1 MGSGRIPDKVIEEV
15 LSHHDIVDVVGKY
28 VSLSKQ
34 GHYLKG
40 LCPFHSEKT
49 PSFTVTPE
57 KQIYHCFG
65 CGAGGNSIQFVMEIE
80 GYSFAEAVRRL
91 AVDANIEVTW
101 DQPSEADSQA
111 GFERTTLMKAHELTA
126 KLYQYILRNTDQGKE
141 ALQYVRSRGLS
152 DKMIDTFGIGYA
164 PANWDTLTQLLEK
177 RGFSLPLMER
187 GGLISA
193 RSEGGGFVDRFRNR
207 IIFPICDTS
216 GGVIAFA
223 GRAFGEA
230 QPKYL
235 NSPETMLFNKS
246 RSLFHLHAARPQIR
260 KDHTVIIFEGFMDV
274 IKAWSAGVHNGVATM
289 GTAFTPEQADIIRRL
304 AERVIICYDGD
315 SAGQAAA
322 AKCIPMLE
330 KVNCSVSVAMIP
342 DGKDPDEYIE
352 SNGQDRFVREIIR
365 GAVPAMRF
373 RLLHSRKNYNLN
385 EEGDRLRYLQAA
397 VEIIGELSS
406 PLERDHYV
414 KDLSVEF
421 NESYEVLKHSLHEAR
436 LSQQKKMKAGDKK
449 PKRWN
454 NVMNNGR
461 TDVGIVQY
469 QAYHRAERLLLSVM
483 MRSTEVCRYVQEH
496 LGDGFN
502 VEAHAAL
509 AAYLYSY
516 YTEHD
521 ELSHSSFLAT
531 LRDASLEKLASSIAI
546 IEDGHVISFDI
557 IDDYI
562 REISNYGLLQ
572 EIERK
577 KEEIIR
583 AEREGDSLRAAQIA
597 IEKIS
602 LENQLA
608 QRK

>member
-1 MGSGRIPDKVIEEV
+1 MGNGRIPDKVIEEI
-15 LSHHDIVDVVGKY
+15 LSRNDIADIVGKY

-34 GHYLKG
+34 GHYFKG

-65 CGAGGNSIQFVMEIE
+65 CGAGGNAIQFVMEME

-91 AVDANIEVTW
+91 AVDANIEITW
-101 DQPSEADSQA
+101 DSTTPAQTQTGLD
-111 GFERTTLMKAHELTA
+111 RTALMKAHELTA

-193 RSEGGGFVDRFRNR
+193 KSEGGFVDRFRNR
-207 IIFPICDTS
+207 IMFPICDTS
-216 GGVIAFA
+216 GGIIAFA
-223 GRAFGEA
+223 GRALGDV

-260 KDHTVIIFEGFMDV
+260 KDQTLILFEGFMDV

-289 GTAFTPEQADIIRRL
+289 GTAFTPEHAEIVRKL
-304 AERVIICYDGD
+304 AERVVICYDGD

-322 AKCIPMLE
+322 NKSISLLE
-330 KVNCSVSVAMIP
+330 KVNCNVSIAILP
-342 DGKDPDEYIE
+342 DGKDPDEYIDLYGE
-352 SNGQDRFVREIIR
+352 ERFIREIIR
-365 GAVPAMRF
+365 GAVPSMRF
-373 RLLHSRKNYNLN
+373 RLLYSRKNFNLN

-397 VEIIGELSS
+397 VEIIAELSS
-406 PLERDHYV
+406 PLERDHYL
-414 KDLSVEF
+414 KDLAMEF
-421 NESYEVLKHSLHEAR
+421 DESYEVLKHSLHETR
-436 LSQQKKMKAGDKK
+436 LLQQKKMKVGDKK
-449 PKRWN
+449 QKRWN

-483 MRSTEVCRYVQEH
+483 MNDREVCRYVQEH

-502 VEAHAAL
+502 VEAHAVL

-521 ELSHSSFLAT
+521 ELSHSAFLAT
-531 LRDASLEKLASSIAI
+531 LRDEALEKLASSIAI
-546 IEDGHVISFDI
+546 IEDGHVVSFEI
-557 IDDYI
+557 IDHYI
-562 REISNYGLLQ
+562 REIINYALQQ
-572 EIERK
+572 EINSK

-583 AEREGDSLRAAQIA
+583 AEREGDSLRAVQIA
-597 IEKIS
+597 LEKIS
-602 LENQLA
+602 LENKLA
-608 QRK
+608 ERK

>member
-1 MGSGRIPDKVIEEV
+1 MGSGRIPDKVIEAV
-15 LSHHDIVDVVGKY
+15 LGHHDIVDVVGKY

-49 PSFTVTPE
+49 PSFTVTPD

-65 CGAGGNSIQFVMEIE
+65 CGAGGNAIQFVMEIE

-91 AVDANIEVTW
+91 AVDANIEVSW
-101 DQPSEADSQA
+101 DNPTPAQTQA
-111 GFERTTLMKAHELTA
+111 GLERTTLMKAHELTA

-207 IIFPICDTS
+207 IIFPICDSS
-216 GGVIAFA
+216 GSVIAFA
-223 GRAFGEA
+223 GRSLGDA

-260 KDHTVIIFEGFMDV
+260 KEQTVILFEGFMDV
-274 IKAWSAGVHNGVATM
+274 IKAWNAGVHNGVGTM
-289 GTAFTPEQADIIRRL
+289 GTAFTSEHADIIRKQ
-304 AERVIICYDGD
+304 AERVIVCYDGD

-322 AKCIPMLE
+322 SKCIPMLE
-330 KVNCSVSVAMIP
+330 KVNCNVSVAMLP

-352 SNGQDRFVREIIR
+352 SYGQERFVREIIR
-365 GAVPAMRF
+365 GAVPSMRF
-373 RLLHSRKNYNLN
+373 RLLHSRKNFNLN
-385 EEGDRLRYLQAA
+385 EEGDRLRYLQSA
-397 VEIIGELSS
+397 VELIGELNS
-406 PLERDHYV
+406 PLERDHYL
-414 KDLSVEF
+414 KDLSMEF
-421 NESYEVLKHSLHEAR
+421 DESYEVLKHSLHEAR
-436 LSQQKKMKAGDKK
+436 LLQQKKMNVGDKK

-483 MRSTEVCRYVQEH
+483 MQDPEVCRYVQEH

-516 YTEHD
+516 YTEH
-521 ELSHSSFLAT
+521 EQLSHSAFLAT

-546 IEDGHVISFDI
+546 IEDGHVISFEI

-562 REISNYGLLQ
+562 REIINYTLQQ

-583 AEREGDSLRAAQIA
+583 AEREGDSLRAAQIGL
-597 IEKIS
+597 EKIS